1 MIYNEFK
8 RNIGTVNWGD
18 NVTTNI
24 KVMLVDSTYAVNID
38 THLTKADI
46 DALLVEV
53 SGTGYVVGGAN
64 LVGRTTTVDVVNDW
78 CRYDATDIVWAAS
91 TITARAA
98 IVYLDTGVANT
109 STLIS
114 FVDFGVDKVSSNG
127 DFTIQWNTEGVFRI
141 S

>member
-18 NVTTNI
+18 NTTTNI
-24 KVMLVDSTYAVNID
+24 KVMLVDSTYTVDID

-46 DALLVEV
+46 DALNVEV
-53 SGTGYVVGGAN
+53 SGTGYVAGGEDV
-64 LVGRTTTVDVVNDW
+64 VGRTTTVDTANDW
-78 CRYDATDIVWAAS
+78 CKYDATDVVWAAS
-91 TITARAA
+91 TITARGA
-98 IVYLDTGVANT
+98 IIYLDTGVANT

-114 FVDFGVDKVSSNG
+114 FVDFGVDKVSSSG